1 MRILTVPI
9 PEIVVRSPC
18 RSSPSI
24 WADFLPRRTTLYDIE
39 SRLTPEQAAKVRG
52 ISLSKLNKDRCFGG
66 GPPFE
71 KAGRTVRYRYGTLL
85 AWMAAQTRQS
95 TSDDGKAA

>member
-1 MRILTVPI
+1 LSFNARHLG
-9 PEIVVRSPC
+9 S
-18 RSSPSI
+18 
-24 WADFLPRRTTLYDIE
+24 WRTTLYDLE

-52 ISLSKLNKDRCFGG
+52 ISLSKLNKDRCFGA

-85 AWMAAQTRQS
+85 QWMAAQTRHS

>member
-1 MRILTVPI
+1 VF
-9 PEIVVRSPC
+9 
-18 RSSPSI
+18 
-24 WADFLPRRTTLYDIE
+24 DKE

-52 ISLSKLNKDRCFGG
+52 ISISKENKDRMFGS

-71 KAGRTVRYRYGTLL
+71 KYGRTVRYRYGTLL
-85 AWMAAQTRQS
+85 EWMAQHTRRS